1 MRRFLICLFFMF
13 FSFSVLGTTGG
24 STASPSTD
32 AEFNDAIN
40 QFGTTFGNLRQMV
53 YVVSGF
59 SFLGFCFFAISG
71 KVKWGWVAMLAL
83 CLFVLSSAE
92 MLVNYLM
99 NNEGES
105 VNYLPSTGVDNGVDA
120 GLTSSEM
127 KEGFDYLQF
136 EKAMSNS
143 QT

>member
-1 MRRFLICLFFMF
+1 
-13 FSFSVLGTTGG
+13 
-24 STASPSTD
+24 
-32 AEFNDAIN
+32 
-40 QFGTTFGNLRQMV
+40 
-53 YVVSGF
+53 
-59 SFLGFCFFAISG
+59 
-71 KVKWGWVAMLAL
+71 MLAL

-127 KEGFDYLQF
+127 NEGFDYLQF
-136 EKAMSNS
+136 EKAMSNP

>member
-71 KVKWGWVAMLAL
+71 DGLQ
-83 CLFVLSSAE
+83 CLLYVCLSYH
-92 MLVNYLM
+92 LLKCW
-99 NNEGES
+99 
-105 VNYLPSTGVDNGVDA
+105 LII
-120 GLTSSEM
+120 
-127 KEGFDYLQF
+127 
-136 EKAMSNS
+136 
-143 QT
+143 